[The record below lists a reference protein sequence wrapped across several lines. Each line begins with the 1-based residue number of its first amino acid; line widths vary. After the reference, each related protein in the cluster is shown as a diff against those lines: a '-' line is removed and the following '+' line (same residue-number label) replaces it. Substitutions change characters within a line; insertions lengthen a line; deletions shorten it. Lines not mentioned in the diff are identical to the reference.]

1 MTAVILCHQ
10 INEDSDSD
18 SDVPR
23 LYIPKFDTTSISET
37 GLCNTPD

>member
-18 SDVPR
+18 VYELR
-23 LYIPKFDTTSISET
+23 TTF
-37 GLCNTPD
+37 